1 MNFPVEKIGLKIHFI
16 VLISFFAKHLT
27 HNNKCSI
34 NEHFKLQL
42 TLTTWEL
49 GTLSCIIENLYIT
62 LQSAL
67 HTHGSASLDST
78 TMDHV
83 VLWYVY
89 IEKKNVCKWIHA
101 VQTCVFKGQ
110 LYMQIQ

>member
-1 MNFPVEKIGLKIHFI
+1 M
-16 VLISFFAKHLT
+16 LISFFAKHLT

-89 IEKKNVCKWIHA
+89 IEKKMFVSGSMQFKL
-101 VQTCVFKGQ
+101 VFSRVSYICRYSELVKESF
-110 LYMQIQ
+110 LIEK